1 MITTNHPNAAT
12 LSKVFKSG
20 NSQAVRIPA
29 SLRLDTDEVKITKLA
44 DGKLLIEP
52 IFDKDSL
59 SKGQLLLSV
68 LSGFDSEFVEA
79 LEDSKN
85 NPLPM
90 QERESL

>member
-1 MITTNHPNAAT
+1 MIIINHSNTAT
-12 LSKVFKSG
+12 RSKVFKSG

-29 SLRLDTDEVKITKLA
+29 SLRLDTDEVKISKLA

-52 IFDKDSL
+52 IFDKETL
-59 SKGQLLLSV
+59 SRGQLLLSV
-68 LSGFDSEFVEA
+68 LSGFDSDFIEA

-85 NPLPM
+85 NPLPI

>member
-1 MITTNHPNAAT
+1 MIIINHSNAAT
-12 LSKVFKSG
+12 RSKVFKSG

-29 SLRLDTDEVKITKLA
+29 SLRLDTDEVKISKLA

-52 IFDKDSL
+52 IFDKETL
-59 SKGQLLLSV
+59 SRGQLLLSV
-68 LSGFDSEFVEA
+68 LSGFDSDFIEA

-85 NPLPM
+85 NPLPI